1 MDCLSVSDISKD
13 IKLVKDF
20 FKLLSKISISRIIE
34 IKKYK
39 PPNHWI
45 DDLHKIKLWS
55 KCLIF
60 SKIEKPVDVNPETV
74 SKYESKNV
82 ILWILKKKG
91 IESIKGRKK

>member
-39 PPNHWI
+39 PPNH
-45 DDLHKIKLWS
+45 
-55 KCLIF
+55 
-60 SKIEKPVDVNPETV
+60 
-74 SKYESKNV
+74 
-82 ILWILKKKG
+82 
-91 IESIKGRKK
+91 